1 MVRFVGLDVHRR
13 VVEACILD
21 DGGRI
26 AQRTRFDLTRDGLGR
41 FAEKTLRP
49 EDRVVLEATMNTWAV
64 VALLRPHV
72 AEVVV
77 SNPMKTR
84 AIAEARIKT
93 DKVDA
98 HILAQLLRLDFLPR
112 VWQPDEATQEMR
124 RLTRRRITL
133 VRNRVTVKN
142 RIHSILIRRLI
153 QPPVTRL
160 FCLKGLEWLRTL
172 ELDEEGQM
180 MVESDFRLMESLDR
194 EIEALDELLAR
205 KAYAD
210 PRVRL
215 LMTLPGVDVRVA
227 QAVVAALGDVERFRD
242 ADHAASYL
250 GLVPST
256 KQSANHC
263 YHGPI
268 TKAGN
273 RHARWMLSQAAQHLG
288 KNPGPL
294 GAFYRRVR
302 RRKCHQVA
310 VMAAARKI
318 VVIAWHMLTNEEPY
332 RYAIPQTTEAKLVRL
347 RCRAEGKRRT
357 PGRRP
362 QQRPGAKPN
371 TGRHGRTVR
380 SLPQVLEREN
390 LPPTRELRPGERRVL
405 REEGLEDFHRSIQQE
420 RLIESERSD

>member
-1 MVRFVGLDVHRR
+1 VHP
-13 VVEACILD
+13 
-21 DGGRI
+21 GGRGQI
-26 AQRTRFDLTRDGLGR
+26 AQRVRFDLTRDGLRR
-41 FAEKTLRP
+41 FVQKTLRP

-124 RLTRRRITL
+124 RLTRRRIGL
-133 VRNRVTVKN
+133 VRDRVTVKN
-142 RIHSILIRRLI
+142 RIHSILMRRLI
-153 QPPVTRL
+153 QPPVSKL
-160 FCLKGLEWLRTL
+160 FGLKGLEWLGAL
-172 ELDEEGQM
+172 ELDEEGRM
-180 MVESDFRLMESLDR
+180 MIESDFRLMESLDR
-194 EIEALDELLAR
+194 EIDALDELLAR
-205 KAYAD
+205 KAHAD

-310 VMAAARKI
+310 VMAAARKLI
-318 VVIAWHMLTNEEPY
+318 VIAWHMLKNEEPY
-332 RYAIPQTTEAKLVRL
+332 RYAIPRTTEAKLARL
-347 RCRAEGKRRT
+347 RCRAEGKRRK
-357 PGRRP
+357 PGVRKGQAARRKH
-362 QQRPGAKPN
+362 GA
-371 TGRHGRTVR
+371 GRIVR
-380 SLPQVLEREN
+380 SLPQVLDSEG
-390 LPPTRELRPGERRVL
+390 LPPVCALRPGERRVL
-405 REEGLEDFHRSIQQE
+405 KREGLEAFHSSLQE
-420 RLIESERSD
+420 QRVIAEKTSG